1 MNSPFLDN
9 AIGHH
14 DHSQQK
20 SGKKALTVQLLFLV
34 LALGLLVFFRDR
46 PQFHTLGIIFVSIV
60 LEAFPFMLLGA
71 LIGGFIEVFIPRET
85 ITRFLPERRWWAVFI
100 AAAMG
105 VIFPVCECAIVPVV
119 RRLLKKGV
127 PLSAAIAFLLGGPI
141 VNPLVAASTAVAY
154 FADWSIVMHR
164 MVLGY
169 LIAVAVGLLM
179 NSFFSKTKAVRDEV
193 FSDQNPMDC
202 GTLGVDREPIAF
214 GEKINLAV
222 NHAANDFFDIGRFLV
237 IGAFFAAV
245 VQTLVPRQVFAALTD
260 TPALSILI
268 MMVMAIVL
276 NLCSEADAFVAAS
289 FRSTPV
295 PLPAQLAFM
304 ILGPMLDIKL
314 IVMFTTL
321 FKWRGIISISILT
334 TTLVFFLCVT
344 GYEWIP
350 MLSRWLG
357 AG

>member
-1 MNSPFLDN
+1 MNSPYFDN
-9 AIGHH
+9 PIGHH
-14 DHSQQK
+14 DLSQQK
-20 SGKKALTVQLLFLV
+20 SSKKALTAQLLFLL
-34 LALGLLVFFRDR
+34 LAIGLLVFFHDR

-60 LEAFPFMLLGA
+60 LEAFPFMLLGT

-85 ITRFLPERRWWAVFI
+85 ITRFLPEQRWWAVFI

-164 MVLGY
+164 MIFGY
-169 LIAVAVGLLM
+169 IIAVAVGLLM
-179 NSFFSKTKAVRDEV
+179 NLFFAKIKAVQNEV
-193 FSDQNPMDC
+193 FSDQNSINC
-202 GTLGVDREPIAF
+202 GTLCDHREPAAL

-222 NHAANDFFDIGRFLV
+222 GHAANDFFDIGKFLV

-245 VQTLVPRQVFAALTD
+245 AQTLVPRQVFAAVTD
-260 TPALSILI
+260 TPVLSILI

-289 FRSTPV
+289 FRSTRM

-314 IVMFTTL
+314 IIMYFNVFRTRAIVTL
-321 FKWRGIISISILT
+321 AA
-334 TTLVFFLCVT
+334 LVFLMVFLSMV
-344 GYEWIP
+344 I
-350 MLSRWLG
+350 M
-357 AG
+357 

>member
-1 MNSPFLDN
+1 MNSPFFDN

-20 SGKKALTVQLLFLV
+20 SGKKALMAQAIFVLLAVSLV
-34 LALGLLVFFRDR
+34 VFFRNR

-60 LEAFPFMLLGA
+60 LEAFPFMLLGT

-85 ITRFLPERRWWAVFI
+85 ITRFLPERRWWTVFI

-127 PLSAAIAFLLGGPI
+127 PLSAAIAFVLGGPI

-154 FADWSIVMHR
+154 FGDWSIVTHR
-164 MVLGY
+164 MIFGY
-169 LIAVAVGLLM
+169 FIAVAVGLLM
-179 NSFFSKTKAVRDEV
+179 NLFFSKTKAVRSEV
-193 FSDQNPMDC
+193 FSDQNPINC
-202 GTLGVDREPIAF
+202 GAF
-214 GEKINLAV
+214 CDHRKSAALDEKINLAV
-222 NHAANDFFDIGRFLV
+222 SHAANDFFDIGRFLV

-245 VQTLVPRQVFAALTD
+245 VQTMVPRQVFAAVTD

-268 MMVMAIVL
+268 MMILAIVM

-289 FRSTPV
+289 FRSIPV

-314 IVMFTTL
+314 IIMYFNVFRIRAIVTL
-321 FKWRGIISISILT
+321 AA
-334 TTLVFFLCVT
+334 LVFLMVFLSMVF
-344 GYEWIP
+344 
-350 MLSRWLG
+350 L
-357 AG
+357 

>member
-1 MNSPFLDN
+1 MNSPIFDN

-20 SGKKALTVQLLFLV
+20 SSKKALTAQLLFL
-34 LALGLLVFFRDR
+34 LFAIGLLVFFRDQ
-46 PQFHTLGIIFVSIV
+46 PQFHTLGIVFVSIV
-60 LEAFPFMLLGA
+60 LEAFPFMLLGT

-85 ITRFLPERRWWAVFI
+85 ITRFLPERGWGTVFI

-105 VIFPVCECAIVPVV
+105 MIFPVCECAIVPVV

-164 MVLGY
+164 MIFGY
-169 LIAVAVGLLM
+169 SIAVAVGLLM
-179 NSFFSKTKAVRDEV
+179 NLFFSKITAVRNEV
-193 FSDQNPMDC
+193 FSDQNPINC
-202 GTLGVDREPIAF
+202 GTLCDHREPAAL
-214 GEKINLAV
+214 GEKIHLAV
-222 NHAANDFFDIGRFLV
+222 GHAANDFFDIGKFLV

-245 VQTLVPRQVFAALTD
+245 AQTLVPRQVFAAVTN

-268 MMVMAIVL
+268 MMAMAIVL

-289 FRSTPV
+289 FRSARM

-314 IVMFTTL
+314 IIMYFNVFRLRAIVTL
-321 FKWRGIISISILT
+321 AA
-334 TTLVFFLCVT
+334 LVFLMVFLSMV
-344 GYEWIP
+344 
-350 MLSRWLG
+350 LL
-357 AG
+357 